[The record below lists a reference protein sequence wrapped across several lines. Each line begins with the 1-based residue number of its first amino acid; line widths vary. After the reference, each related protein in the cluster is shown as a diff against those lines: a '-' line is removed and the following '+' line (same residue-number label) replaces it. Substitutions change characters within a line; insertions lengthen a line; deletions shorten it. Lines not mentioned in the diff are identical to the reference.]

1 MSGSLFS
8 LRFFE
13 GHHSL
18 GKNASFEQRHF
29 LVIPRQRES
38 HTFNSVLKSKSE
50 FAQKA
55 ILCGLKE
62 NTVHL

>member
-38 HTFNSVLKSKSE
+38 HTLNSVLKVRL
-50 FAQKA
+50 
-55 ILCGLKE
+55 ILHRKQYC
-62 NTVHL
+62 VV